1 MRSPAPVTSTD
12 LLKVAG
18 LAFVFADHFGLFF
31 TPDDEWWRLAGR
43 TAAPIFFFLIGF
55 AAARNVPPSW
65 IILGAMLTALD
76 VYVSGGLDDVTLNI
90 LFNFALIRLASP
102 WIKAHIMPNRWGL
115 PAFALVCAAMIPLAE
130 IILEYGAEGWLWALF
145 GLAAREAAISG
156 TPEAR
161 MQRNLVA
168 TICVAAYLFV
178 EARDFEFEPVQS
190 AVLATMIC
198 GLALT
203 LIRFRRADAPFRAPP
218 PIGVALH
225 WIGRRSLEIYA
236 VSLFLMQMAGHF
248 LEGDAGGDNDA

>member
-1 MRSPAPVTSTD
+1 MRSPAPVTTTD
-12 LLKVAG
+12 LLKLAG

-55 AAARNVPPSW
+55 AGTRNVPSSW

-76 VYVSGGLDDVTLNI
+76 VYVSGGLEDVTLNI
-90 LFNFALIRLASP
+90 LFSFALIRLVSP
-102 WIKAHIMPNRWGL
+102 WIKAHIMPSRWGL
-115 PAFALVCAAMIPLAE
+115 PALALVCAAINPLVE

-145 GLAAREAAISG
+145 GLAAREAVVSG

-168 TICVAAYLFV
+168 AICVAAYLFV
-178 EARDFEFEPVQS
+178 EARDFEFEPGQS
-190 AVLATMIC
+190 AVLAIMIC

-203 LIRFRRADAPFRAPP
+203 LIHFRREDAPFRAPA
-218 PIGVALH
+218 PIGIALN
-225 WIGRRSLEIYA
+225 WIGRHSLEIYA
-236 VSLFLMQMAGHF
+236 VSLFLMQLTGHLF
-248 LEGDAGGDNDA
+248 EDDAGGGHDA